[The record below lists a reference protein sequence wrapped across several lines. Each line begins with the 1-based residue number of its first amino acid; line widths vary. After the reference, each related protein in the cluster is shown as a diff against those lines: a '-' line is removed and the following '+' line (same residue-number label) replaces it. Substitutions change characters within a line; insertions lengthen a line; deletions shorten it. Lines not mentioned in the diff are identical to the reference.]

1 MYTFSGWYEHTV
13 DTKGRVSIPASFRDK
28 LAANH
33 ESSLFATRSLSGRCV
48 EVFPA
53 SEWQRLLEKVA
64 GLSQVAPPVIAF
76 RRRFI
81 SAATELTVDGS
92 GRVLLPPAVRAQ
104 LGIERD
110 VMITGNIE
118 HMEIW
123 DRDTFADVADG
134 DDGIAVLEGMSKLGF

>member
-13 DTKGRVSIPASFRDK
+13 DTKGRVSIPAAFRDK

-33 ESSLFATRSLSGRCV
+33 ETSLFATRSLSGQCV

-53 SEWQRLLEKVA
+53 SEWQRLLERVA
-64 GLSQVAPPVIAF
+64 GLSQVDPTVIAF

-81 SAATELTVDGS
+81 SAATELMIDGS
-92 GRVLLPPAVRAQ
+92 GRVLLPPAVRTQ
-104 LGIERD
+104 LGIDRE

-118 HMEIW
+118 HMEVW
-123 DRDTFADVADG
+123 DRDTFAEVADG

>member
-64 GLSQVAPPVIAF
+64 GLSQVDPTVIAF

-81 SAATELTVDGS
+81 SAATELTGDGS